1 MTQGI
6 RFCAGL
12 GVALLLA
19 TSTACAN
26 PRAVTKMTGTVD
38 QVKLVYQSRTNAGII
53 KCGRAADGALENCKE
68 LPVVF
73 LPKSGVKK

>member
-1 MTQGI
+1 MTQAYRI
-6 RFCAGL
+6 CAVL
-12 GVALLLA
+12 GVAAALL

-53 KCGRAADGALENCKE
+53 KCGRAADGSLENCKE

-73 LPKSGVKK
+73 LPKSGVPK

>member
-12 GVALLLA
+12 GIAALLA

-53 KCGRAADGALENCKE
+53 KCGRAADGALVDCKE
-68 LPVVF
+68 LPVEF
-73 LPKSGVKK
+73 LPKSGGK